1 MWAFLVVAVWLGLF
15 VSNPVHRKEQRS
27 CFSVVL
33 HNISKDFPQAHVPG
47 VFLPLCHTFVWFR
60 IIFSLIFVSLRHLH
74 IHTKEV
80 VPGPVL
86 EGEVVVQA
94 VLSCES
100 LWFGI
105 FVAPIYS
112 VISIAEN
119 APY

>member
-1 MWAFLVVAVWLGLF
+1 M
-15 VSNPVHRKEQRS
+15 
-27 CFSVVL
+27 
-33 HNISKDFPQAHVPG
+33 
-47 VFLPLCHTFVWFR
+47 HT
-60 IIFSLIFVSLRHLH
+60 
-74 IHTKEV
+74 HTKEV

-105 FVAPIYS
+105 FVALIYCIIS
-112 VISIAEN
+112 VAEN